1 MMTKTRLFPLVFGLL
16 FFNSTVAEEPV
27 VVPGDNKN
35 KRELTQEEIDRRIG
49 RYGEVEEIPEGFK
62 FSEAEEKLWRSDHLE
77 NIEKPVRLYYE
88 FVKTGSYEEGFT
100 DSVYLDIVRIN
111 EDGTKNALLDFFT
124 GERKQSFSEDNTN
137 NITGNPVLGI
147 YMQGDVLE
155 MNRLT
160 SGHWRHFQKSIK
172 IALRKAKVEPI
183 SFQFNGENY
192 NGDIIT
198 FLPYLKDPHR
208 NDFLKFAD
216 KRYEFIMSDDI
227 PGTLFQIRT
236 VIPDNSSEGK
246 DKAPLIEEI
255 LTLMEVNYL

>member
-1 MMTKTRLFPLVFGLL
+1 M
-16 FFNSTVAEEPV
+16 
-27 VVPGDNKN
+27 
-35 KRELTQEEIDRRIG
+35 
-49 RYGEVEEIPEGFK
+49 
-62 FSEAEEKLWRSDHLE
+62 
-77 NIEKPVRLYYE
+77 YYE
-88 FVKTGSYEEGFT
+88 FVKSGTYEEGFS
-100 DSVYLDIVRIN
+100 DAVYLDIIRIN

-124 GERKQSFSEDNTN
+124 GERKQNFSEDNTN

-183 SFQFNGENY
+183 SFEFNGKNY
-192 NGDIIT
+192 DGDIIT

-216 KRYEFIMSDDI
+216 KRYEFIMSDEI

-236 VIPDNSSEGK
+236 VIPDNSADGK
-246 DKAPLIEEI
+246 DKEPLIEEI
-255 LTLMEVNYL
+255 LTLVEVNYDN